1 MGLLADSLKNLSRI
15 KNAPKIFFGA
25 FLGGID
31 SLMFA
36 CLPRR
41 PSSPLTVL
49 SVYGR
54 FAAHKKN
61 PEI

>member
-1 MGLLADSLKNLSRI
+1 MIPVISSRI
-15 KNAPKIFFGA
+15 
-25 FLGGID
+25 LE
-31 SLMFA
+31 
-36 CLPRR
+36 CE
-41 PSSPLTVL
+41 PLTVL